1 MSVRDCLFDIMWNLH
16 GGHCEIDKYV
26 EMYRLDIIMYSIE
39 LSHQLNFITPVNLTY
54 IGNMIP
60 ILQLTA

>member
-1 MSVRDCLFDIMWNLH
+1 MSLRDCLFEIMWNLH
-16 GGHCEIDKYV
+16 GGHCEIDKYI

-39 LSHQLNFITPVNLTY
+39 LSLSFVILVDWTH
-54 IGNMIP
+54 IGNMVP

>member
-1 MSVRDCLFDIMWNLH
+1 MWNFH
-16 GGHCEIDKYV
+16 GGHGEIDKNV
-26 EMYRLDIIMYSIE
+26 EMYSLDIIMYSIE
-39 LSHQLNFITPVNLTY
+39 LAISFVILVDWTY

>member
-1 MSVRDCLFDIMWNLH
+1 MWYFH
-16 GGHCEIDKYV
+16 GGHGEIDKYV

-39 LSHQLNFITPVNLTY
+39 LSLSFVILVDWTY